1 MGRLNL
7 QELAI
12 ESVILDIRKKWVFK
26 NIVSVL

>member
-12 ESVILDIRKKWVFK
+12 ESVILDIRKKWVVK